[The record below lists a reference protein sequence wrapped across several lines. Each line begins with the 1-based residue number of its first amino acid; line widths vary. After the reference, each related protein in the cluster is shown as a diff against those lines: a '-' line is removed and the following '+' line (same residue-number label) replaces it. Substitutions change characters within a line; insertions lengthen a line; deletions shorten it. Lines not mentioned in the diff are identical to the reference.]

1 MNKPIIQMLFV
12 LTFALM
18 VSAGS
23 SRLLMAQNMNGISPE
38 TKTDTNASVP
48 GTEETSSSPS
58 EDKPVTKKKS
68 FMVKLSHKEY
78 ADMDLKLCAEC
89 HMGSG
94 VAPTHGADQMR
105 EHVSIARREGGNCV
119 DCHKQQ
125 FCLDCHTGG
134 GIDPNL
140 NVSNYR
146 GNYVP
151 NTHRTSFREIH
162 PLKALDNPQTC
173 IRCHDSKFCSDCHTK
188 FRGEDL
194 KIDSHRRK
202 WSDMTAGNGGPA
214 HSTFTANQCQN
225 CHVKGLSPPKQVWSA
240 DHATEARRNLQSCQ
254 ACHSDGD
261 TCLTCHSNKQG
272 LKVSPHPRNWDAVKD
287 KYRSKSG
294 GRSCSKCHDNY

>member
-1 MNKPIIQMLFV
+1 MNRTITLLLFI
-12 LTFALM
+12 LTFAVM
-18 VSAGS
+18 VSAGF
-23 SRLLMAQNMNGISPE
+23 SRLLMAQNMPGISPE

-78 ADMDLKLCAEC
+78 ADMDLKMCAEC

-94 VAPTHGADQMR
+94 VAPTHGTEQMR

-134 GIDPNL
+134 GIDANL

-173 IRCHDSKFCSDCHTK
+173 IRCHDSKFCSECHTK

-194 KIDSHRRK
+194 RTLSHRRSL
-202 WSDMTAGNGGPA
+202 SDLPAGTGTS
-214 HSTFTANQCQN
+214 HSTFTTNQCRT
-225 CHVKGLSPPKQVWSA
+225 CHPGGLLPEQVWSA